1 MRDVS
6 KKYSPLSLMNS
17 DNNPDLTQWRKH
29 IDESIRDLQERNN
42 QNDEYVLSTTS
53 YPFRRHAELLAAIDL
68 LRELSAHAGVSQ
80 SRFSYVAHQRFL
92 YHLDSLFSDMS
103 KEHKEVASRMDDR
116 AEDEIY
122 TGEEPPQLF
131 DEQQ

>member
-1 MRDVS
+1 
-6 KKYSPLSLMNS
+6 MNS
-17 DNNPDLTQWRKH
+17 ENNQDLTQWRKH
-29 IDESIRDLQERNN
+29 IDESIRNLQERNN

-53 YPFRRHAELLAAIDL
+53 YPFRRHAELLTAIDL

-80 SRFSYVAHQRFL
+80 NRFSYVAHQRFL

-116 AEDEIY
+116 TEDEIY

-131 DEQQ
+131 E